1 MRKLKTSIILV
12 LIIGG
17 IFTLA
22 TTIPVQAQ
30 RKDESWYFDNFTDE
44 DRLNVRKA
52 MDHAIPRQRIIDSV
66 LLGNGF
72 MLATPIEANAIGYDE
87 TIQPRE
93 FSIEKGLEYMEKAFD
108 YTWNDSAD
116 DPEERRGYF
125 SMVIQAPTSR
135 DDRMEWAALTT
146 KTFQEIG
153 IDVTLKYANW
163 NVLVGVF
170 SPSEEQQGFDYEHG
184 GHDAFFIGWTGSPN
198 SDVSQWFGRA
208 NWAPFGTNIGYI
220 DDATVDDLINQSLS
234 NPDPAKRLEALDDFQ
249 VWFKDNLPYFI
260 VLQLA
265 DLWAIDPDIEGVS
278 LSFDYPNFGNWSH
291 PTADAVT
298 VQTPGDLKDMNPH
311 MIGSYYDWLAG
322 CVNLG
327 YYGSLLQRFPDD
339 LETWY
344 GDIAES
350 WSTSADGLEWTFNIH
365 DDIKFCDGSVLTV
378 DDVIFSYKQ
387 FINPAVV
394 AYGGTSMAE
403 YINASN
409 IEKVND
415 TAVKFT
421 LNKFYAYSESG
432 LFTLSILSEDEMGD
446 VADAQWAT
454 DATTTTYAPVGTGPY
469 MMDKDNSDVS
479 QSQVKMILNPHY
491 DNTIRDNL
499 NFNNPDR
506 IPTIN
511 CKLITTA
518 ASAVAALKSGEINII
533 DSNVA
538 IQPYLSEINA
548 SDWGRLEV
556 QLGWGHQGFYLN
568 QMNPIWGMNAQ
579 DPREMY
585 PEDYGEAPFDLA
597 AVFVAILTL
606 ASIQIIRKKK
616 K

>member
-1 MRKLKTSIILV
+1 MRKIKTSIILV

-17 IFTLA
+17 IFALA
-22 TTIPVQAQ
+22 TTVPVQAQ

-44 DRLNVRKA
+44 DRLSVRKA
-52 MDHAIPRQRIIDSV
+52 MDFAIPRQRIIDSV
-66 LLGNGF
+66 LLGQGF
-72 MLATPIEANAIGYDE
+72 MLATPIEANAIGYDAS
-87 TIQPRE
+87 IQPRE
-93 FSIEKGLEYMEKAFD
+93 FSIEKGLEEMEKAFG
-108 YTWNDSAD
+108 YKYNDSAETD
-116 DPEERRGYF
+116 EERKGYF
-125 SMVIQAPTSR
+125 SMVIMAPTSR

-163 NVLVGVF
+163 NIAVGVF
-170 SPSEEQQGFDYEHG
+170 SPPEEEQGFDYEHG
-184 GHDAFFIGWTGSPN
+184 GYDAFFIGWTGSPN
-198 SDVSQWFGRA
+198 SDVSQWFGRN

-220 DDATVDDLINQSLS
+220 DDATVDDLINKSLS
-234 NPDPAKRLEALDDFQ
+234 HPDKATRLQALKDFQ
-249 VWFKDNLPYFI
+249 IWFKANLPYFI
-260 VLQLA
+260 MLQLA
-265 DLWAIDPDIEGVS
+265 DLWALDPDLEGVS

-298 VQTPGDLKDMNPH
+298 VQTPGDLKDMNPL
-311 MIGSYYDWLAG
+311 MVGSYYDWLAG
-322 CVNLG
+322 VGNLG
-327 YYGSLLQRFPDD
+327 CFGSLINRFPDN

-350 WSTSADGLEWTFNIH
+350 WSISDDGLEWVFNIH
-365 DDIKFCDGSVLTV
+365 DGIKFSDGSDCTV
-378 DDVIFSYKQ
+378 DDVIFTYKQ
-387 FINPAVV
+387 FINPEVV
-394 AYGGTSMAE
+394 AYGGTSQAE
-403 YINASN
+403 YMNASN
-409 IEKVND
+409 IVKVND

-421 LNKFYAYSESG
+421 LNKFYAYGES
-432 LFTLSILSEDEMGD
+432 LFTQSILSETEMSA
-446 VADAQWAT
+446 VPNAQWGT
-454 DATTTTYAPVGTGPY
+454 HATTTTYIPLGTGPY
-469 MMDKDNSDVS
+469 KMDKGASDVS
-479 QSQVKMILNPHY
+479 QSQVKLVLNTHY

-506 IPTIN
+506 IPVIN
-511 CKLITTA
+511 CKLISTA
-518 ASAVAALKSGEINII
+518 ASAIAALKTGEINII

-548 SDWGRLEV
+548 SSWGRLDV
-556 QLGWGHQGFYLN
+556 QLGWGHQGFYIN

-585 PEDYGEAPFDLA
+585 PEDYAQAPFDLA

>member
-1 MRKLKTSIILV
+1 MRKIKTTIILV

-17 IFTLA
+17 IFALA
-22 TTIPVQAQ
+22 TIVPVQAQ
-30 RKDESWYFDNFTDE
+30 RKDESWYYDNFTDE
-44 DRLNVRKA
+44 DRLHVRKA
-52 MDHAIPRQRIIDSV
+52 MDFAIPRQRIIDSV
-66 LLGNGF
+66 LLGQGF
-72 MLATPIEANAIGYDE
+72 MLASPIEANAIGYDAS
-87 TIQPRE
+87 IQPRA
-93 FSIEKGLEYMEKAFD
+93 FSIEKGLDEMEEAFG
-108 YTWNDSAD
+108 YRYNDSAATD
-116 DPEERRGYF
+116 EERKGYF
-125 SMVIQAPTSR
+125 SMVIMAPTSR

-163 NVLVGVF
+163 NVAVGVF
-170 SPSEEQQGFDYEHG
+170 SPPEEEQGFDYEHG
-184 GHDAFFIGWTGSPN
+184 GYDAFFIGWTGSPN

-220 DDATVDDLINQSLS
+220 DDATVDDIINRTLS
-234 NPDPAKRLEALDDFQ
+234 HPDKDERLKALKEFQ
-249 VWFKDNLPYFI
+249 VYFKANLPYFI
-260 VLQLA
+260 ILQLA
-265 DLWAIDPDIEGVS
+265 DLWALDPDLEGVS

-291 PTADAVT
+291 PTADAIT
-298 VQTPGDLKDMNPH
+298 VQTPGDLVDMNP
-311 MIGSYYDWLAG
+311 MMSGSYYDWLAG
-322 CVNLG
+322 GVNLG
-327 YYGSLLQRFPDD
+327 YYGSLINRFPDD
-339 LETWY
+339 LVTWY

-350 WSTSADGLEWTFNIH
+350 WTSSDDGLEWVFNIH
-365 DDIKFCDGSVLTV
+365 DGIKFSDGSDCTV
-378 DDVIFSYKQ
+378 DDVIFTYEQ
-387 FINPAVV
+387 HLNPAVV
-394 AYGGTSMAE
+394 AYGGTSTAE

-421 LNKFYAYSESG
+421 LNKFYAYAEG
-432 LFTLSILSEDEMGD
+432 LFTLSILSEAEMGD
-446 VADAQWAT
+446 LADALWAT
-454 DATTTTYAPVGTGPY
+454 DASTTTYAPMGTGPY
-469 MMDKDNSDVS
+469 MMDKANSDVS

-499 NFNNPDR
+499 NFNNLDR
-506 IPTIN
+506 IPVIN

-518 ASAVAALKSGEINII
+518 ASAIAALKTGEINII

-548 SDWGRLEV
+548 SSWGRLDV
-556 QLGWGHQGFYLN
+556 QLGWGHQGFYIN

-585 PEDYGEAPFDLA
+585 PEDYGQAPFDLA